1 MGVLDETIEV
11 PRKTMCLFFLVDG
24 SGSMSGDK
32 IGSLNQG
39 IREVL
44 PDLRDISDSNADALI
59 KVAVLQ
65 FSSGTQWITP
75 APQELENIMWTDIEA
90 GGVTDMGEAFTE
102 LDSKLNRNAFLAD
115 AVGNYAPV
123 IILMSDG
130 EPTDD
135 WDSGLKKLK
144 ANKWFNAAIKIAF
157 SIGSDAN
164 DDILTAFTGN
174 KETVIPINNKD
185 IMKKMIRFV
194 SVTSSRI
201 GSKKAGSSEDDA
213 AAKQAEVAEA
223 IQSEMEELDPEENYN
238 EGW

>member
-75 APQELENIMWTDIEA
+75 APQELDNIMWTDIEA
-90 GGVTDMGEAFTE
+90 GGV
-102 LDSKLNRNAFLAD
+102 NN
-115 AVGNYAPV
+115 V
-123 IILMSDG
+123 IL
-130 EPTDD
+130 
-135 WDSGLKKLK
+135 
-144 ANKWFNAAIKIAF
+144 
-157 SIGSDAN
+157 
-164 DDILTAFTGN
+164 
-174 KETVIPINNKD
+174 
-185 IMKKMIRFV
+185 
-194 SVTSSRI
+194 
-201 GSKKAGSSEDDA
+201 
-213 AAKQAEVAEA
+213 
-223 IQSEMEELDPEENYN
+223 
-238 EGW
+238 

>member
-1 MGVLDETIEV
+1 MGILDETIEV
-11 PRKTMCLFFLVDG
+11 PRKTMCLFFLVDS

-59 KVAVLQ
+59 KIAILQ
-65 FSSGTQWITP
+65 FSSGTQWITS
-75 APQELENIMWTDIEA
+75 APQKLDNIMWTDIEA
-90 GGVTDMGEAFTE
+90 GGVTDMGEAFIE
-102 LDSKLNRNAFLAD
+102 LDSKLNRNAFLTD

-144 ANKWFNAAIKIAF
+144 NNKWFNAAIKIAF

-164 DDILTAFTGN
+164 DDILSAFTGN

-201 GSKKAGSSEDDA
+201 GSKKAGSSEDDV

>member
-1 MGVLDETIEV
+1 MGVLDETIEI

-75 APQELENIMWTDIEA
+75 TPQELNNIMWTDIEA
-90 GGVTDMGEAFTE
+90 GGVTDMGEAFAE

-115 AVGNYAPV
+115 TVGNYAPV

-135 WDSGLKKLK
+135 WDTGLKKLK

-213 AAKQAEVAEA
+213 ATKQTEVAEA